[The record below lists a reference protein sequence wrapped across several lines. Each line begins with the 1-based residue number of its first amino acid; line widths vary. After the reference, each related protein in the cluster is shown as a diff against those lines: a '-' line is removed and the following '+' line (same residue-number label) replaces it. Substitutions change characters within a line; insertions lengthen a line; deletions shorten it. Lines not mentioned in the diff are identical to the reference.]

1 MKIAFSSSGK
11 DLDAILDP
19 RFGRC
24 AYFLI
29 VDTDDMSFEAFE
41 NKNAMLS
48 GGAGIQ
54 SAQFIATRQAEAL
67 VTGYCGPNAVKTLK
81 AAGIILYADQA
92 GKISDLVESCKT
104 GKLIPAT
111 EANAPQHSG
120 TGEQGAGQGMR
131 GGRGMGGGRRMGGG
145 GSMGG
150 GRGMGGDRRL
160 GGGRGMGAAG
170 SRRGS
175 I

>member
-1 MKIAFSSSGK
+1 MIIALSSSGK

-29 VDTDDMSFEAFE
+29 VDTDDMSFETFE

-54 SAQFIATRQAEAL
+54 SAQFIASRQAEAL
-67 VTGYCGPNAVKTLK
+67 ITGYCGPNAVKTLN

-92 GKISDLVESCKT
+92 GKIKDLVNTCQNGQMAPT
-104 GKLIPAT
+104 AT
-111 EANAPQHSG
+111 PNTPEHAG
-120 TGEQGAGQGMR
+120 TGGQSMR
-131 GGRGMGGGRRMGGG
+131 SGRGMGGGRRMGGG
-145 GSMGG
+145 GGMGG
-150 GRGMGGDRRL
+150 GRGVGGDRRL
-160 GGGRGMGAAG
+160 GGGRSMGAAG
-170 SRRGS
+170 SRRGR